1 MNFYVNWHSAFKS
14 IKNNGQRSLLT
25 MFGIIIGVSSVIT
38 ILAIGRGFEKNTI
51 SNLTNNDGEGIEIQ
65 IDFEPY
71 DPSFKE
77 NGIDFFQETD
87 FFNVEQIDGV
97 EKVKYYDAKSDIIYT
112 DVNIGENT
120 KSKKIK
126 LIEHE
131 SDTVI
136 EGRKLT
142 ILDNEI
148 ANKVVVIDSITATE
162 LYGSSN
168 LSINRGIEIEG
179 KLFTIVGVFQA
190 ADQEDMLYM
199 PEGNI
204 QIPKTI
210 YTKYFEPEK
219 DTSSIIVTLNSTL
232 ESQEK
237 VDAITNK
244 LEVNGTMKNFGTYQ
258 TFDSASLTNGISA
271 IIQNLTY
278 FISVVA
284 GISLIIAG
292 VGVMNMMYI
301 SVSERTKEIG
311 IRRALGATQQSIR
324 IQFLTEGFILTSFG
338 GAVGYIIGIFS
349 AYLIGSLIN
358 VPVSVDM
365 FTISVAIGV
374 SSIVG
379 VTSSFL
385 PASDAAKKEL
395 IEIIR

>member
-301 SVSERTKEIG
+301 SVSERTKEIEFVE
-311 IRRALGATQQSIR
+311 RLVLLNNLLEYN
-324 IQFLTEGFILTSFG
+324 F
-338 GAVGYIIGIFS
+338 
-349 AYLIGSLIN
+349 
-358 VPVSVDM
+358 
-365 FTISVAIGV
+365 
-374 SSIVG
+374 
-379 VTSSFL
+379 
-385 PASDAAKKEL
+385 
-395 IEIIR
+395 

>member
-1 MNFYVNWHSAFKS
+1 MNLYVNWHSAFKS
-14 IKNNGQRSLLT
+14 IKKNGQRSLLT

-51 SNLTNNDGEGIEIQ
+51 STLTNNDGESIEIQ
-65 IDFEPY
+65 IDFEPH
-71 DPSFKE
+71 DPNFKE

-112 DVNIGENT
+112 DVNTRENT

-162 LYGSSN
+162 LYGRSN

-179 KLFTIVGVFQA
+179 NLFTIVGVFQA
-190 ADQEDMLYM
+190 SDQEDMLYM

-210 YTKYFEPEK
+210 YTKYFKPEK

-232 ESQEK
+232 ESHEK
-237 VDAITNK
+237 VDDIINK
-244 LEVNGTMKNFGTYQ
+244 LEESGTMKEFGTYQ
-258 TFDSASLTNGISA
+258 SFDSASLTKGISV

-278 FISVVA
+278 FVTVVA

-338 GAVGYIIGIFS
+338 GVIGYIIGFSS
-349 AYLIGSLIN
+349 AYIIGFLIN